1 MTLLD
6 IIAEFDENKSFT
18 VKSIAG
24 VVLSVYDGK
33 NAIDAKYNGCA
44 VVAFGT
50 DASGNGYA
58 IIAA

>member
-6 IIAEFDENKSFT
+6 IIAEFDENKCFY

-24 VVLSVYDGK
+24 KILSVYDGK
-33 NAIDAKYNGCA
+33 NAIDSVYNDCA

-50 DASGNGYA
+50 DSNGNGYA
-58 IIAA
+58 IIIA